1 MAGRVRD
8 QYGIRTSLAKSMLE
22 SQIQLGGNVSLSV
35 AKKPLTLAT
44 FIYLMLAVVGFA
56 LIFSNTK
63 VHYGGPWG
71 ISLFVIGY
79 MATYAALLTR
89 TRTIDYRIN
98 YIPVM
103 IRYWRRGGRVVNAGL
118 LDAGGPLKNFLGI
131 EPKNGVDPN
140 GLIHFTDGEVGLI
153 YDVVGNASTMIFLA
167 DQKLV
172 IRDARTVYKNIPST
186 CGITVITQ
194 ASSQDVHLQVQ
205 SKLDQLH
212 KLKLPSP
219 GLRQVIK
226 KQGQIL
232 QRMVGREFS
241 MIRQYLLIRGKPE
254 LVQVASRE
262 IEQAAHS
269 SSNVFL
275 KSATRLTDEPVRKG
289 VDGLPLNEPYQ
300 VEKLLATIFN
310 DYQGR

>member
-1 MAGRVRD
+1 MSARVRD
-8 QYGIRTSLAKSMLE
+8 QYGIRTSLAKSMME

-35 AKKPLTLAT
+35 AKKPITLAT
-44 FIYLMLAVVGFA
+44 FVYLMMSIFLFA
-56 LIFSNTK
+56 IIFSHSK
-63 VHYGGPWG
+63 IRYGGPWG
-71 ISLFVIGY
+71 VSLFILGY
-79 MATYAALLTR
+79 IATYIALLSR
-89 TRTIDYRIN
+89 TKTIDYRVN
-98 YIPVM
+98 YIPV
-103 IRYWRRGGRVVNAGL
+103 IVRYWRKGGRVVNAGL

-131 EPKNGVDPN
+131 EPKDGVEFN
-140 GLIHFTDGEVGLI
+140 GLIHFTDGEVGVF
-153 YDVVGNASTMIFLA
+153 YDVVGNASTMIFLS
-167 DQKLV
+167 DQKMV
-172 IRDARTVYKNIPST
+172 IRDARTVYKNIPSS

-232 QRMVGREFS
+232 QRMVGKEFS
-241 MIRQYLLIRGKPE
+241 MIRQYILVRGKPE

-262 IEQAAHS
+262 LEQAAHS
-269 SSNVFL
+269 SSNEFL
-275 KSATRLTDEPVRKG
+275 KAATRLTDEPVHKG
-289 VDGLPLNEPYQ
+289 ADGLPLNEPYQ